1 MLLGSLMN
9 GGDGN
14 NMSVFAILVQQTPF
28 RRKLIITFELRAFK
42 IHFCFLCLRR
52 CHPATPILT
61 AITFELGA
69 FKTKATC
76 VVTNDGVLFANVDAL
91 VEEQGGVSL
100 NTNGTPRK
108 RQGPVDRTKICT
120 SYTSRSCG

>member
-1 MLLGSLMN
+1 MLLGSSMN

-14 NMSVFAILVQQTPF
+14 NMSSVFAILVQQNPF
-28 RRKLIITFELRAFK
+28 RRKLIITFKLRAFK
-42 IHFCFLCLRR
+42 IHFCFLSCLRR

-120 SYTSRSCG
+120 SRSCG